1 MTIENEGAFV
11 GDFEIPYHFPGRYF
25 LTILDLAV
33 QFKLTECL
41 LGKSP
46 TKRQI
51 TEFGEAILQGLAC
64 TWERAVN
71 GT

>member
-33 QFKLTECL
+33 QFLTHSVPSREKPHKAPNYRVWRCHL
-41 LGKSP
+41 ARLSLHLGK
-46 TKRQI
+46 K
-51 TEFGEAILQGLAC
+51 L
-64 TWERAVN
+64 
-71 GT
+71 